1 MAFTIEDVPWDVQF
15 VWTLNMIGNP
25 VGKATMDKCKAIIEK
40 YPEWFETYK
49 GEELPR
55 KIKPDN
61 K

>member
-1 MAFTIEDVPWDVQF
+1 MAFTINDVPYDVQF
-15 VWTLNMIGNP
+15 VWALNIAGKP
-25 VGKATMDKCKAIIEK
+25 VGKATIDKCKAIMDK

-55 KIKPDN
+55 KIKPGN